1 MRGPLKGRATKTIV
15 ARPLINTESEPM
27 ETDMDTPASRAKSMP
42 LRVSE
47 PKVVLEVRPMPE
59 RRGELAGKAAIVTGS
74 TSGIGHGIARA
85 FAEAGMNVMLNGL
98 GNPGD
103 IDKTRAELAEAFG
116 IKAAYSAADMSK
128 PDDIVRMVED
138 ARRAFGKVDVLVN
151 NAGIQ
156 HVEAIETFPVAKWDA
171 LIAIDL
177 SSAFHGIRAVVPEMK
192 ARKWGRIINIASAH
206 GLVASPFKAA
216 YVAAKH
222 GVLGLTKTVAL
233 ETAEHGITVNAICPG
248 YVLTPLVQK
257 QIPETAKAR
266 GITEEQVVR
275 DVLLHAQPT
284 RQFVT
289 TEQIGALSVFLC
301 SDAAASIT
309 GTALPVEGGW
319 TAQ

>member
-1 MRGPLKGRATKTIV
+1 MPKKINQAQPAAPLAGQ
-15 ARPLINTESEPM
+15 
-27 ETDMDTPASRAKSMP
+27 
-42 LRVSE
+42 
-47 PKVVLEVRPMPE
+47 
-59 RRGELAGKAAIVTGS
+59 LAGKTAIVTGS
-74 TSGIGHGIARA
+74 TSGIGLGIARA
-85 FAEAGMNVMLNGL
+85 FAEAGMHVMLNGF
-98 GNPGD
+98 GD
-103 IDKTRAELAEAFG
+103 KAEIEQTRMQLEERFG
-116 IKAAYSAADMSK
+116 IKTAYSAADMTK
-128 PDDIVRMVED
+128 PAEIAGMVED
-138 ARRAFGKVDVLVN
+138 ARKLLGKVDVLVN

-171 LIAIDL
+171 IIAIDL
-177 SSAFHGIRAVVPEMK
+177 SSAFHAMRAVVPEMK

-206 GLVASPFKAA
+206 GLVASPFKSA

-266 GITEEQVVR
+266 GLTEEQVIK

-289 TEQIGALSVFLC
+289 TEQIGALALFLC
-301 SDAAASIT
+301 SDAAASMT
-309 GTALPVEGGW
+309 GAALPIEGGW